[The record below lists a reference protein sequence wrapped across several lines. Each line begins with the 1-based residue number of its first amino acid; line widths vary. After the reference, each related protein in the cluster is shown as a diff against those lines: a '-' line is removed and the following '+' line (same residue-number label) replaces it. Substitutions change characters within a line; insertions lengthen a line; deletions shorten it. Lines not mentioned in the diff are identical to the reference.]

1 MKLALIGPL
10 PPLRGG
16 ISSYNLNLL
25 NELLN
30 QGHEVLPI
38 SYDVLYPAF
47 LFPGSN
53 QYDESADPIVDS
65 YPILNAWKPNTW
77 LHAIRL
83 IRGFGAER
91 LVMQHWHPFFT
102 PCLRF
107 IAHWAGVKPKVVI
120 AHNVLPH
127 EHALVG
133 RLLNPGLYRQADRVI
148 VGAADQLTILE
159 RIAPKTRGVVQP
171 HPVYSHYFAGRKG
184 SHPLARYVE
193 ARKTLDISEETP
205 YLVHLGLVRAYKG
218 VDILLRAVAQIEREL
233 QLDVI
238 GEFYDDISS
247 YQNLQRELGH
257 GERVRLENRY
267 LSDDEL
273 ALRCEAADA
282 VVLPYRHATQSGIAM
297 IALAGGAPVIATA
310 TGALSEIIREG
321 ENGCLAEPGDT
332 ESLVVALKRF
342 LNSGLETWRRKRN
355 NIAEQAADVYSWSA
369 LAANVLEDR

>member
-25 NELLN
+25 NELLE
-30 QGHEVLPI
+30 QGHDVLPI

-53 QYDESADPIVDS
+53 QYDDNADPVVDS

-77 LHAIRL
+77 LTAIKL
-83 IRGFGAER
+83 IRSFGAER
-91 LVMQHWHPFFT
+91 LIVQHWHPFFA

-107 IAHWAGVKPKVVI
+107 IARWAGVKPRVVI

-127 EHALVG
+127 EHAAIG
-133 RLLNPGLYRQADRVI
+133 RTLNPGLYRQADRVI
-148 VGAADQLTILE
+148 VGANDQLSVLQK
-159 RIAPKTRGVVQP
+159 IAPRTTGVVQP
-171 HPVYSHYFAGRKG
+171 HPVYSHFFAGREDCE
-184 SHPLARYVE
+184 PLTRYVE
-193 ARKTLDISEETP
+193 ARKTLGIGEETP
-205 YLVHLGLVRAYKG
+205 YFVHLGLVREYKG
-218 VDILLRAVAQIEREL
+218 VDVLLRAVAQVEREL

-247 YQNLQRELGH
+247 YQELQRELGH
-257 GERVRLENRY
+257 GERVRLDNRY
-267 LSDDEL
+267 LSDDEM

-297 IALAGGAPVIATA
+297 IALAAGAPVIATA

-355 NIAEQAADVYSWSA
+355 VIAEQAADIYSWSA
-369 LAANVLEDR
+369 LAANVLEDG